1 MSQFCTKVYKCL
13 IEQKM
18 LPVNSG
24 KHVVTNGQKLHD
36 SFIEMEIFKPFKQ
49 VCVPEMDSH
58 VSDYKVTKRSLNN
71 SIKLLCRVMPNVKN
85 PLALRP

>member
-36 SFIEMEIFKPFKQ
+36 SFIEMEIFKPFK
-49 VCVPEMDSH
+49 
-58 VSDYKVTKRSLNN
+58 
-71 SIKLLCRVMPNVKN
+71 
-85 PLALRP
+85 

>member
-24 KHVVTNGQKLHD
+24 KHVVTNGEKLHD
-36 SFIEMEIFKPFKQ
+36 SFIEVEIFKPFK
-49 VCVPEMDSH
+49 
-58 VSDYKVTKRSLNN
+58 
-71 SIKLLCRVMPNVKN
+71 
-85 PLALRP
+85 